1 MDERENQLR
10 SLLKHHFGYDEFR
23 PLQKEILIEYL
34 QGKDVFALLPTGGGK
49 SLCYQLA
56 ALAREGLTIVVSP
69 LISLMK
75 DQVDALQAIGIP
87 ATFLNSSVGKVESR
101 KRWDGL
107 QRGQFKLLY
116 LAPERLLNSGFLEY
130 MMNWNISGF
139 AIDEAHCISEWGH
152 DFRPEYRKLSNLR
165 NLFPD
170 IPFIALTATATD
182 RVRDDIVGQ
191 LKLKTPKTFV
201 ASFNRENLNYK
212 FIPKHRAPMQVRD
225 LIEERPNES
234 GIVYCHSRKS
244 ADSLAEKLREN
255 GIQALAYHAGL
266 TNKQRAQNQE
276 KFLRDEIQVV
286 CATIAFG
293 MGVNKPNVR
302 FVIHADLPKNIES
315 YYQETGRAGRDGLP
329 SDCLLLFNPA
339 DIVKYNIFL
348 DEKSPNEKNIAK
360 AQLQKMVHLAESRE
374 CRRKVLL
381 NYFSESFEKENCQS
395 CDNCLNPPQTFDGT
409 IAAKKFLSCVF
420 RIIQRSNFS
429 VGINHVVDVLVG
441 AKVEKVRKLN
451 HDSLTTYGIG
461 KEFSKAEW
469 ASIGR
474 ELIRLELIYQ
484 DIENFSTLS
493 LTNDGLKFLKSKE
506 ASLELTSPKSDAI
519 KSPNKHTKGY
529 IECDESLYKKLR
541 DLRKSIADELDV
553 PAYIIFSD
561 VALRHMARDLPKT
574 PSEFLKIP
582 GVGDKKL
589 DDFGQDFMGEI
600 VDYLDSSSL

>member
-1 MDERENQLR
+1 MDERENHLK
-10 SLLKHHFGYDEFR
+10 SLLKRHFGYEEFR

-34 QGKDVFALLPTGGGK
+34 SCRDVFALLPTGGGK

-107 QRGQFKLLY
+107 HKGEFKLLY
-116 LAPERLLNSGFLEY
+116 LAPERLLNNSFVDH

-165 NLFPD
+165 SIFPD
-170 IPFIALTATATD
+170 VPFIALTATATS
-182 RVRDDIVGQ
+182 RVKQDITNQ
-191 LKLKTPKTFV
+191 LKLRNAKTFV
-201 ASFNRENLNYK
+201 ASFNRENLHYK
-212 FIPKHRAPMQVRD
+212 VIPKKRAPLQVRD
-225 LIEERPNES
+225 FIEERPNES

-244 ADSLAEKLREN
+244 ADSLAEKLRED
-255 GIQALAYHAGL
+255 GIQALTYHAGL
-266 TNKQRAQNQE
+266 SNKERARNQE
-276 KFLRDEIQVV
+276 KFLRDEVQVV

-339 DIVKYNIFL
+339 DIVKYNVFL

-360 AQLQKMVHLAESRE
+360 SQLQQMVHLAETRE

-381 NYFSESFEKENCQS
+381 DYFSESYEEENCQS

-409 IAAKKFLSCVF
+409 IAAKKFLSCIF
-420 RIIQRSNFS
+420 RIIQKSNFS

-441 AKVEKVRKLN
+441 AKIEKIRKLN

-461 KEFSKAEW
+461 KEFSKSEW

-474 ELIRLELIYQ
+474 ELIRLDFIYQ
-484 DIENFSTLS
+484 DVEKYSTLS
-493 LTNDGLKFLKSKE
+493 LTAAGFEFLKSKD
-506 ASLELTSPKSDAI
+506 AHLELTSPKAVSN
-519 KSPNKHTKGY
+519 KSPNKNTKGF
-529 IECDESLYKKLR
+529 IECDESLYLKLR
-541 DLRKSIADELDV
+541 NLRKSIADELDV

-561 VALRHMARDLPKT
+561 VALRHMARDFPQT
-574 PSEFLKIP
+574 PAAFLRIP

-600 VDYLDSSSL
+600 VDHLESNK